1 MGRHLAECLA
11 LRPQNLSSGSKPSH
25 PPIGIVAPNCPTQ
38 NPATNPRP
46 PRLAIHLLS
55 MKILRPWL
63 LLLALLAPL
72 TRAATP
78 APRQMENLGRGVV
91 ALKSEERKIF
101 ISWRV
106 LGTDA
111 SALTF
116 NLYRSAGT
124 ATTAAPEKLNVV
136 PIAGATHFL
145 DTTFNAS
152 VTNTYFVRPVLAS
165 VEQAASARFTV
176 PANAPVRPYLSIPL
190 QTPSGYSPNDVS
202 VGDLDGD
209 GEYEIIVHQTGRS
222 RDNAQAGITDEPIFQ
237 AYKLD
242 SASPAGARLL
252 WTINLGKNIRD
263 GAHYTQF
270 MVYDLDGDG
279 RAELVCKT
287 ADGTIDGTGKVIGDA
302 NADYRTK
309 GDSLVPSRDKT
320 GSRTTPDGKMVASRT
335 GYVLDGPEF
344 LTVFDGLTGKALAT
358 TNYLPARGDIND
370 WGDGYG
376 NRVDRFLACVA
387 YLDGVRPSVVMC
399 RGYYTRTTLV
409 AWDWRDGKL
418 TQRWFFDSD
427 KYGPADRT
435 NPYRG
440 QGNHG
445 ISVADVDGDGRDEI
459 IYGAMCIN
467 SDGTPRYTTQLGHG
481 DAMHVSDL
489 DPNRPGLEVFDIH
502 ENAKHPHAIEFRD
515 ASTGALLWS
524 KPGGTEASPDVGRG
538 LALDLD
544 PRHPGYE
551 MWASGGPR
559 IRGLYNVKGEKI
571 SEKNPGSCN
580 FGVWWDGDLLREIL
594 NGNRISKWNWE
605 KETEDPLLTA
615 EGCSSNNG
623 TKSTPALSVDLLGDW
638 REEVI
643 LRTTDNKEL
652 RIFSTT
658 IPTEHRL
665 YTLMHDPQYRLAIA
679 WQNVAYNQPPHPG
692 FFLGAGMKPA
702 PRPHITLVALKQ

>member
-1 MGRHLAECLA
+1 
-11 LRPQNLSSGSKPSH
+11 
-25 PPIGIVAPNCPTQ
+25 
-38 NPATNPRP
+38 
-46 PRLAIHLLS
+46 
-55 MKILRPWL
+55 MKILHPWL

-72 TRAATP
+72 SRAATP

-145 DTTFNAS
+145 DTTFNTS

-165 VEQAASARFTV
+165 VEQAPSARFTV
-176 PANAPVRPYLSIPL
+176 AANAPVRPYLSIPL

-209 GEYEIIVHQTGRS
+209 GEYEIIVHQTGRA
-222 RDNAQAGITDEPIFQ
+222 RDNAQAGITDEPILQ

-287 ADGTIDGTGKVIGDA
+287 ADGTIDGLGKIIGDA

-309 GDSLVPSRDKT
+309 TDAPVPSRDKT
-320 GSRTTPDGKMVASRT
+320 GSRTTPDGKMVASRA

-489 DPNRPGLEVFDIH
+489 DPNRPGLEVFAIH

-515 ASTGALLWS
+515 ASTGTLLWS
-524 KPGGTEASPDVGRG
+524 KPGGTETSPDIGRG

-544 PRHPGYE
+544 PRYPGYE

-559 IRGLYNVKGEKI
+559 IRGLYTVKGEKI
-571 SEKNPGSCN
+571 SEKNPASCN

-605 KETEDPLLTA
+605 KETDDVIFTA

-643 LRTTDNKEL
+643 LRTTDNHEL

-692 FFLGAGMKPA
+692 FFLGDGMKPA

>member
-1 MGRHLAECLA
+1 
-11 LRPQNLSSGSKPSH
+11 
-25 PPIGIVAPNCPTQ
+25 
-38 NPATNPRP
+38 
-46 PRLAIHLLS
+46 

-63 LLLALLAPL
+63 LLLALLTPL

-124 ATTAAPEKLNVV
+124 APSAAPEKLNVA

-145 DTTFNAS
+145 DTSFNAS
-152 VTNTYFVRPVLAS
+152 VANTYFVRPVLAS
-165 VEQAASARFTV
+165 VEQAPSARFTV
-176 PANAPVRPYLSIPL
+176 AANAPVRPYLSIPL

-209 GEYEIIVHQTGRS
+209 GEYEIIVHQTGRA

-287 ADGTIDGTGKVIGDA
+287 ADGTIDGLGKIIGDA

-309 GDSLVPSRDKT
+309 TDSPVPSRDKT
-320 GSRTTPDGKMVASRT
+320 GSRTTPDGKMVASRA

-489 DPNRPGLEVFDIH
+489 DPNRPGLEVFAIH
-502 ENAKHPHAIEFRD
+502 ENAKHPHAVEFRD

-571 SEKNPGSCN
+571 SEKNPASCN
-580 FGVWWDGDLLREIL
+580 FGIWWDGDLLREIL
-594 NGNRISKWNWE
+594 NGNRISKWNGE
-605 KETEDPLLTA
+605 KEADDVIFTA

-643 LRTTDNKEL
+643 LRTTDNQEL

-692 FFLGAGMKPA
+692 FFLGAGMRPA